1 MPCPKCSGLLV
12 LSELYDDYSGLRCP
26 SVRCLSCGLELD
38 PVMEANRLLKQP
50 SGSVADKRLSKRKF
64 NHEIQSVSVKQ

>member
-1 MPCPKCSGLLV
+1 MPCPRCSGLLV

-38 PVMEANRLLKQP
+38 PVMEANRRLKQQV
-50 SGSVADKRLSKRKF
+50 GGAGDKGKRKF
-64 NHEIQSVSVKQ
+64 NHTIQAVSVKK